1 MSISRKVISRH
12 FDLTRLPRP
21 LIVTLESDGL
31 QIEFIMSTNEE
42 DPAGIQ
48 REQDVKPRLSQT
60 RLSSVRVANP
70 EQRSNQASATQTPAP
85 SGRPQSTPKEPPAGR
100 QNGRAQQPLF
110 APPDEDGDNDEDMW
124 NEMDAADPTFSQV
137 AMDLEMTVSQHPE
150 PSARSAGN
158 ETDETDRADASAI
171 GHTASIQPLPIARP
185 QMIDMSLDE
194 SASEGSE
201 TDQSDTPR
209 KRPRKVCIRQQQAS
223 SC

>member
-12 FDLTRLPRP
+12 FDLTRLSRP

-60 RLSSVRVANP
+60 RLPSVRVANP

-85 SGRPQSTPKEPPAGR
+85 SRRPQSTPKEPPAGR

-110 APPDEDGDNDEDMW
+110 APPDEDNDEDMW

-137 AMDLEMTVSQHPE
+137 AMGLEMTVSQHPE
-150 PSARSAGN
+150 PSACSAGN
-158 ETDETDRADASAI
+158 ETDETDRADASAV

-209 KRPRKVCIRQQQAS
+209 KRPRKVCIRQNKAS